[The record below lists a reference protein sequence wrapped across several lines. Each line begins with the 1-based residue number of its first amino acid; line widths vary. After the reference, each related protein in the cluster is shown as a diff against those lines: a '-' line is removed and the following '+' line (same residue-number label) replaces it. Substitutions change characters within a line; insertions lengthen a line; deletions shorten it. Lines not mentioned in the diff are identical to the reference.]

1 MQAPPQYND
10 NADYNASE
18 LENGYFVATLRHA
31 AKSLSGSFNV
41 VAHGGEDFRLYA
53 SQYLV

>member
-31 AKSLSGSFNV
+31 AKSLSGAFDV
-41 VAHGGEDFRLYA
+41 VAHGGEDFGL
-53 SQYLV
+53 